1 MERKLPGKFF
11 RKFGNSFRGWPL
23 FWKFW
28 KMLFHSLTG
37 VVANSKPTFWLIF
50 WKSFTHSNTHYV
62 FHNWAVTVTGWL
74 WSVKNLQVNL
84 MWSYFDF
91 RYMCLLYRDWR
102 HVSSMTKITTSRKLY
117 STGTIQRVTSLFTF
131 FLISIRLNSKKSW
144 PYIWTKCKSWKI
156 WLNWAIWAIFSS
168 IQVILKDLSAIK
180 NCEIAVWQKSWWAI
194 HSL

>member
-28 KMLFHSLTG
+28 KMLFHSLTA

-117 STGTIQRVTSLFTF
+117 STGTIQRVKDLCWRHC
-131 FLISIRLNSKKSW
+131 LH
-144 PYIWTKCKSWKI
+144 
-156 WLNWAIWAIFSS
+156 FSS
-168 IQVILKDLSAIK
+168 LAYDLTQRSRGRIYELNAK
-180 NCEIAVWQKSWWAI
+180 VERSD
-194 HSL
+194 